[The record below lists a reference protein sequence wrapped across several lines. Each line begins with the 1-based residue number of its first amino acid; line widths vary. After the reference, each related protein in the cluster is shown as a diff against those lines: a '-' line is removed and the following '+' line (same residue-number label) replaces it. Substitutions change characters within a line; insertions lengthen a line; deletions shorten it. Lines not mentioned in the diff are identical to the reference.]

1 MLYIDSFIEIVILAL
16 SVNAPIQI
24 IITIGQWLLM
34 ARFLA
39 PKERTFKD
47 ALSCLALTY
56 ISAFLL
62 ALLFW
67 LFWPL
72 SPELI
77 LYNNRISIPAILGEI
92 IAIPF
97 WLYQFGYLKKK
108 GKKRKKDT

>member
-1 MLYIDSFIEIVILAL
+1 MALFEIIVLAF
-16 SVNAPIQI
+16 SVNAPIQV
-24 IITIGQWLLM
+24 IITVGQWLLM
-34 ARFLA
+34 ARFLS
-39 PKERTFKD
+39 PENKTISD

-56 ISAFLL
+56 ITAFLL

-72 SPELI
+72 HPDLI

-97 WLYQFGYLKKK
+97 WLYQFNYFKKSNK
-108 GKKRKKDT
+108 MNSKKNKAN

>member
-1 MLYIDSFIEIVILAL
+1 MPIFEVVILAL
-16 SVNAPIQI
+16 AVNAPIQI

-39 PKERTFKD
+39 PRERTLSN

-56 ISAFLL
+56 STAFLL
-62 ALLFW
+62 SLLFW
-67 LFWPL
+67 LFWPFN
-72 SPELI
+72 PELI

-97 WLYQFGYLKKK
+97 WLYRFNYFKSK
-108 GKKRKKDT
+108 G

>member
-1 MLYIDSFIEIVILAL
+1 MPVFDVVFLAL

-39 PKERTFKD
+39 PRERSLSD

-56 ISAFLL
+56 ITAFLL
-62 ALLFW
+62 SLLFW

-72 SPELI
+72 NPELI
-77 LYNNRISIPAILGEI
+77 LYNNRISIPAILGEA
-92 IAIPF
+92 IAIPY
-97 WLYQFGYLKKK
+97 WLYRYNYFKNN
-108 GKKRKKDT
+108 KR

>member
-1 MLYIDSFIEIVILAL
+1 MAIFEIIVLAF

-34 ARFLA
+34 ARFLG
-39 PKERTFKD
+39 PNNKSISD

-56 ISAFLL
+56 ITAFLL

-72 SPELI
+72 DPDLI
-77 LYNNRISIPAILGEI
+77 LYNNRIIIPAILGEI

-97 WLYQFGYLKKK
+97 WLKQFGYFKKNK
-108 GKKRKKDT
+108 SL

>member
-1 MLYIDSFIEIVILAL
+1 MAIFEIIVLAF

-39 PKERTFKD
+39 PNNKSISD
-47 ALSCLALTY
+47 VLSCLALTY
-56 ISAFLL
+56 ITAFLL

-72 SPELI
+72 DPDLI

-97 WLYQFGYLKKK
+97 WLKQFGYFKKNK
-108 GKKRKKDT
+108 SL